1 MRKARTDFARRF
13 VCEGTQNFM
22 MSKLTAVAL
31 AALVVTG
38 TAATAI
44 PASAATTKAAPTRCH
59 TADLKAGFAMG
70 DDAKPEMDQAK
81 RQTQAYIWFTNK
93 STRTCTLSG
102 FAGVDMIGAQETDGT
117 WSLTRSSKTPEKMV
131 LEPGDTTDF
140 SINLLPVA
148 GSTPRKEKF
157 VPAKFLVT
165 PPNETAHITL
175 KWPFGGQILK
185 QDGATHPGTY
195 LNPVGL

>member
-1 MRKARTDFARRF
+1 
-13 VCEGTQNFM
+13 M

>member
-1 MRKARTDFARRF
+1 MK
-13 VCEGTQNFM
+13 
-22 MSKLTAVAL
+22 SKLTAVAL
-31 AALVVTG
+31 AAAVVAG

-44 PASAATTKAAPTRCH
+44 PASAAAKAEPTRCH

-70 DDAKPEMDQAK
+70 DDAKPEMEQTEK
-81 RQTQAYIWFTNK
+81 QTQAHIWFTNQSK
-93 STRTCTLSG
+93 RTCTLSG

-117 WSLTRSSKTPEKMV
+117 WSLARSSKTPEKMV
-131 LEPGDTTDF
+131 LGQGDTTDF
-140 SINLLPVA
+140 SIILLPVA
-148 GSTPRKEKF
+148 DSTPQKNKF

-165 PPNETAHITL
+165 PPNETEHFTL